1 MDDIL
6 PAVLYHH
13 ERWDGAGYP
22 TGLAGE
28 EIPLIGRFVAIA
40 DAFDAMSSN
49 RTYRSARSREFVR
62 EEIRRCSGSQ
72 FDPNLVE
79 PFLDIDMRDFD
90 HMILE
95 HRDLHEG
102 TREAA

>member
-1 MDDIL
+1 MEDIL

-13 ERWDGAGYP
+13 ERWDGGGYP
-22 TGLAGE
+22 AGLAGDD
-28 EIPLIGRFVAIA
+28 IPLIGRFVAIA

-49 RTYRSARSREFVR
+49 RTYRSARSRDLVR
-62 EEIRRCSGSQ
+62 EEIRRCSGTQ

-79 PFLDIDMRDFD
+79 AFLEIDMREFD
-90 HMILE
+90 NMINE

-102 TREAA
+102 TRKAA